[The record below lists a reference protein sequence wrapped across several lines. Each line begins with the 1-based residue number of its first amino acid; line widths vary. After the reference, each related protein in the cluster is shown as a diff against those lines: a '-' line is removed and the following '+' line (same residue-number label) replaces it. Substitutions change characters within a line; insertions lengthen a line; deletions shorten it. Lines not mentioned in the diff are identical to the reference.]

1 MTTSEKV
8 AYLKGLMEGM
18 KFDTETDEGKILSTI
33 VDILGDM
40 AEDMEDMASDLFD
53 LGEDVDAISDDL
65 SDVEDYLVGD
75 DWDDAVLLGN
85 VGRNLLRDLRTDRVR
100 VHMAVFEAELVGH
113 RAEDLVLADRPAGNE
128 DVQRRLVL
136 GFHGLRGRLDLFMGQ
151 EAALDQDLQH
161 VLVVAS
167 HLCRT
172 LYRKCRHL
180 ARRARW

>member
-75 DWDDAVLLGN
+75 DWDDEDEEDWDEEEDDDEEPLF
-85 VGRNLLRDLRTDRVR
+85 
-100 VHMAVFEAELVGH
+100 FEVTCPSCEKTITV
-113 RAEDLVLADRPAGNE
+113 DE
-128 DVQRRLVL
+128 DVLNL
-136 GFHGLRGRLDLFMGQ
+136 GAIQCPNCGEMMEFEFD
-151 EAALDQDLQH
+151 EDDE
-161 VLVVAS
+161 
-167 HLCRT
+167 T
-172 LYRKCRHL
+172 PEE
-180 ARRARW
+180 